1 MENPKKNYVKIFYFY
16 YWGKPEK
23 SLIIMLKN
31 EKGQMIV
38 EEKDLKRVSMK
49 FYNRIYK
56 ALVNTQEI
64 KESKNQLVMF
74 NLGCK
79 VH

>member
-1 MENPKKNYVKIFYFY
+1 
-16 YWGKPEK
+16 
-23 SLIIMLKN
+23 MLKN

-64 KESKNQLVMF
+64 KESKTNLLCSILVAKFINYMEV
-74 NLGCK
+74 LLAPITK
-79 VH
+79 IEIEIT